1 MVATTFAADTPLVVT
16 GLVATKGVAG
26 NWLWW
31 NFVMSGMLTVFFF
44 ARLWRRA
51 NVMTDVELA
60 EVRYS
65 GKPAAFLR
73 GFRALYLAIP
83 INLII
88 LGWVTR
94 AMIKILTISLGLHP
108 VDIAGMT
115 VSGEV
120 IAVGICFLI
129 TVAYAVAAGMWA
141 VLWTDLVQFMIK
153 MTAVIILAVYA
164 VRAVGGID
172 LMKVKLAA
180 HFGSEKAALSVLPV
194 SVGPLGLHAYAWMP
208 LLTLGVYLSVQW
220 WAAWYPGA
228 EPGGGGYIAQR
239 IFSAKTERDGVLAT
253 LFFNIAHYALRPW
266 PWIVTGLAT
275 VIFYPD
281 LQDKEAGYVQAFV
294 DLLPTPWRGFM
305 LAGFAA
311 AYMST
316 VGTHLNWGASYLV
329 NDVYKRFMKTTRT
342 QKHYVAVSRATTVLL
357 FLASIAV
364 TSQLSS
370 VEKAW
375 ELLLALGAGTG
386 LVLIL
391 RWYWWRINAWS
402 EISAMTASFV
412 VSVLSFIYVEADVRR
427 GRSKRDRDD
436 HAAHRR
442 DQHNR
447 MGRGHVH
454 HETPN
459 RTRSSTRSICACA
472 RAESA
477 GRACRGA
484 SASAWN
490 QRRAVRSRGRTGS
503 PESSPCTRR
512 CSASGKLFSATPAP
526 VSRCSPSLR
535 RASTGSRVRSGMN
548 NHRRRPLRRTLRGH
562 DHRELHC
569 LLRLYRDPTLV
580 APERV
585 EGAAR
590 PADRDRLTAQVGRG
604 HAQFVVAPHG
614 VLQRDG
620 RGALGVVLLAR
631 SESGAV
637 DAAFRARRGRDRR
650 CRVLRSRMHA
660 PAVGRDELE
669 IDRRDGDREN
679 PRAEPVGLSRSTCLG
694 RAWGFV
700 SAFHASAALACQDA
714 ETEHDSEPDPR
725 APEQPFS
732 LRFDFHWCIYYGVVQ
747 GSAR

>member
-1 MVATTFAADTPLVVT
+1 MNITAIDWAIVGAYFALSMGIGLWFTKRGGESLDQYFLSGRQVPWWLAGIAMVATTFAADTPLVVT

-65 GKPAAFLR
+65 GKPAALLR

-94 AMIKILTISLGLHP
+94 AMIKILTISLGLKD
-108 VDIAGMT
+108 VAIGGMT

-120 IAVGICFLI
+120 VAVGICFVI
-129 TVAYAVAAGMWA
+129 TLAYSVAAGMWA
-141 VLWTDLVQFMIK
+141 VLWTDLVQFVIK
-153 MTAVIILAVYA
+153 MSAVIILAIYA

-172 LMKVKLAA
+172 VMKVKLVE
-180 HFGSEKAALSVLPV
+180 HFGSETAALSVLPV
-194 SVGPLGLHAYAWMP
+194 SASANGLQAYAWMP
-208 LLTLGVYLSVQW
+208 LLTLCVYLSVQW

-253 LFFNIAHYALRPW
+253 LLFNVAHYALRPW

-275 VIFYPD
+275 VILYPT
-281 LQDKEAGYVQAFV
+281 LQDKESGYVKAFV

-329 NDVYKRFMKTTRT
+329 NDFYKRFLKKDGTER
-342 QKHYVAVSRATTVLL
+342 HYVAVSRWATVLL

-386 LVLIL
+386 LVFIL

-402 EISAMTASFV
+402 EISAMLASFV
-412 VSVLSFIYVEADVRR
+412 VSVLAFIYIKPRFAESDPNATATVMLVTVACSTAVWITVTLLTKPESDATLESFYRRVRP
-427 GRSKRDRDD
+427 G
-436 HAAHRR
+436 
-442 DQHNR
+442 
-447 MGRGHVH
+447 GPGWV
-454 HETPN
+454 TV
-459 RTRSSTRSICACA
+459 STRLGF
-472 RAESA
+472 
-477 GRACRGA
+477 GREPIPG
-484 SASAWN
+484 
-490 QRRAVRSRGRTGS
+490 
-503 PESSPCTRR
+503 
-512 CSASGKLFSATPAP
+512 
-526 VSRCSPSLR
+526 
-535 RASTGSRVRSGMN
+535 
-548 NHRRRPLRRTLRGH
+548 
-562 DHRELHC
+562 
-569 LLRLYRDPTLV
+569 
-580 APERV
+580 
-585 EGAAR
+585 
-590 PADRDRLTAQVGRG
+590 
-604 HAQFVVAPHG
+604 
-614 VLQRDG
+614 
-620 RGALGVVLLAR
+620 GALAWTNWIAGIVAVYATLFGIGKIVFGYTSSGLIMLA
-631 SESGAV
+631 
-637 DAAFRARRGRDRR
+637 
-650 CRVLRSRMHA
+650 
-660 PAVGRDELE
+660 
-669 IDRRDGDREN
+669 I
-679 PRAEPVGLSRSTCLG
+679 
-694 RAWGFV
+694 
-700 SAFHASAALACQDA
+700 AALAFYWISRSFSG
-714 ETEHDSEPDPR
+714 EDPSGAMPPP
-725 APEQPFS
+725 APP
-732 LRFDFHWCIYYGVVQ
+732 
-747 GSAR
+747 GS